1 MSTATD
7 LSAPFV
13 SIVMPCYN
21 ERRYIEACLAGVL
34 AQDYPRDRVEVL
46 VTDGMSDDG
55 TREILARLSA
65 ADPRIRVID
74 NPDRLQA
81 PGMNR
86 AIKASRGEILVR
98 MDVHAEYASDYV
110 SQCVRV
116 LDATGAD
123 NVGGSQRARADTP
136 FRQALCA
143 ALDSFLAVGGSK
155 YRHADNEGYVD
166 TVFLGSFR
174 RKLFEKVGLYD
185 PKAITN
191 EDAEL
196 NQRIRA
202 SGGSVYLSRDI
213 VVHYY
218 PRDSFRSLAKQY
230 WKYGQGR
237 ARTLLKH
244 GRPELRPMTPFLFV
258 AGSAAVAL
266 VPSLRW
272 LSPLWFGGYAAATL
286 VEAVRIG
293 IKHQVPGQIP
303 RIWAIFP
310 VLHVSHGAGF
320 LRGLLHYAMNPDWE
334 GEPELLEPAT

>member
-1 MSTATD
+1 MSA
-7 LSAPFV
+7 APFV
-13 SIVMPCYN
+13 SIVMPCFN
-21 ERRYIEACLAGVL
+21 ERHYIEACLAGVL
-34 AQDYPRDRVEVL
+34 AQDYPHDRLEVL
-46 VTDGMSDDG
+46 VTDGLSEDG
-55 TREILARLSA
+55 TREILARLAA
-65 ADPRIRVID
+65 ADARIRVID
-74 NPDRLQA
+74 NPERLQA

-86 AIKASRGEILVR
+86 AIKAARGEIIVR

-110 SQCVRV
+110 RQCVRV
-116 LDATGAD
+116 LDETGAD

-166 TVFLGSFR
+166 TVFLGSYR
-174 RKLFEKVGLYD
+174 RKLFERVGLYD

-196 NQRIRA
+196 NSRIRA
-202 SGGSVYLSRDI
+202 QGGSVYLSRDI

-218 PRDSFRSLAKQY
+218 PRDSFRALAKQY

-244 GRPELRPMTPFLFV
+244 GRFELRPATPFLFV
-258 AGSAAVAL
+258 GTSAAILAL
-266 VPSLRW
+266 PGLRSLAPW
-272 LSPLWFGGYAAATL
+272 WFGGYALATFA
-286 VEAVRIG
+286 EAIRIG
-293 IKHQVPGQIP
+293 VKHGVPSQIP

-310 VLHVSHGAGF
+310 ILHLSHGAGF
-320 LRGLLHYAMNPDWE
+320 LKGLLHYAQNPDWE
-334 GEPELLEPAT
+334 EPELLAPR

>member
-1 MSTATD
+1 M
-7 LSAPFV
+7 APFV

-21 ERRYIEACLAGVL
+21 ERHFIEACLAGVL
-34 AQDYPRDRVEVL
+34 TQDYPKDRLEVL

-55 TREILARLSA
+55 TRAILFRLA
-65 ADPRIRVID
+65 KEDPRIRIID

-86 AIKASRGEILVR
+86 AIKAARGEIVMR

-116 LDATGAD
+116 LEETGAD
-123 NVGGSQRARADTP
+123 NVGGSARPRADTP
-136 FRQALCA
+136 FRRALCA

-155 YRHADNEGYVD
+155 YRSADEEGYVD
-166 TVFLGSFR
+166 TVFLGTFR
-174 RKLFEKVGLYD
+174 RRLFERVGLYD

-196 NQRIRA
+196 NQRIREQ
-202 SGGSVYLSRDI
+202 GGSVYLSRDI
-213 VVHYY
+213 VAYYY

-244 GRPELRPMTPFLFV
+244 GKPQLRPMTPFLFV
-258 AGSAAVAL
+258 AGSVAL
-266 VPSLRW
+266 VAMPSLRW
-272 LSPLWFGGYAAATL
+272 LSPLWFGGYALATFA
-286 VEAVRIG
+286 EAVRIG
-293 IKHQVPGQIP
+293 VKHDMPSEIP

-310 VLHVSHGAGF
+310 ILHVSHGAGF
-320 LRGLLHYAMNPDWE
+320 ARGLLHYLQNPDWE
-334 GEPELLEPAT
+334 DPELLPSAPAAPASP